1 MRLAP
6 ERDALPRLLAFVY
19 APMIAAAW
27 FAVRQGWLWPPGSRA
42 CVLRQTTGVA
52 CPTCGGVRAVR
63 ALGDGRWGDAL
74 REHPLVV
81 AALAAAALW
90 FAYALAA
97 TLAPRWR
104 RSLEVTPGEARAL
117 RYGSLAALL
126 AVWIYQIVR
135 HL

>member
-1 MRLAP
+1 MRLVP

-19 APMIAAAW
+19 VPMIAAAW
-27 FAVRQGWLWPPGSRA
+27 FAVQRGWLWPPGSRT
-42 CVLRQTTGVA
+42 CVLLETTGVA

-81 AALAAAALW
+81 AALVAAALW

-97 TLAPRWR
+97 TAAPRWR
-104 RSLEVTPGEARAL
+104 RSLEVTPAEARRLRLGAL
-117 RYGSLAALL
+117 LALL
-126 AVWIYQIVR
+126 AVWIYQVLR